1 MHSDTLQRRID
12 AYLAELRRCLG
23 ELPPDEVRDIL
34 QEIRGHILERAEAS
48 GELTEERLVEI
59 LTALGRPEEIAPL
72 YQVDSVVAKARTSLS
87 PRVVMRGI
95 HRWSIVSAWG
105 LVLFVL
111 GVVGYATG
119 FSLMLTAVS
128 KIFLPREVGAW
139 LSPGAFS
146 IGTSSTP
153 GARDVLGWWLV
164 PVGLAVGVLVVAGTT
179 RLLRWTL
186 RFARIRRPTP
196 TASSASLL

>member
-1 MHSDTLQRRID
+1 MTNPATLQTRID
-12 AYLAELRRCLG
+12 SYLAQLRRCLG
-23 ELPPDEVRDIL
+23 ELPPEEVHDIL

-48 GELTEERLVEI
+48 GELTEERLVSI
-59 LTALGRPEEIAPL
+59 LKSLGRPEEIAPL
-72 YQVDSVVAKARTSLS
+72 YQVDSVVAKARASLS

-95 HRWSIVSAWG
+95 QRWSVVSGWG

-119 FSLMLTAVS
+119 FSLVLSSIA
-128 KIFLPREVGAW
+128 KIMSPDHVGAW
-139 LSPGAFS
+139 VHGGRFS
-146 IGTSSTP
+146 IGTVSDP

-164 PVGLAVGVLVVAGTT
+164 PVGLAVGALVVVGTT

-186 RFARIRRPTP
+186 RFARIRRPTGVGVG
-196 TASSASLL
+196 ADF